1 MRSYPQVESIFP
13 QAVESI
19 VDIHSISTG
28 ICVQI
33 VGKRPSRAAEDTEV
47 SAMDHIELWD
57 KAKALMREELANVS
71 YTTWIE
77 QPLKP
82 VYVVDDKLALEVISD
97 FNEKTIRARYLPM
110 ITEAVSQ
117 AAGREM
123 TIELMSVKE
132 RIEWQERQKKED
144 APAMQGINMFNP
156 KSTFDTFVVGSS
168 NRFAHAAALA
178 VAEQPG
184 MAYNPLFLY
193 GGVGLG
199 KTHLMHAIGHFIQ
212 DHFPNMRM
220 LYLPSEMFTNELVA
234 AIKNNKNVEFR
245 NRFRN
250 VDVLMLDDIQFIAG
264 KVATQ
269 EEFFHT
275 FNSLYDAG
283 KQIILTSDRPP
294 KDIQHLEER
303 IQSRFEGGLIVDIQ
317 PPDTELR
324 VAILKRK
331 AQIMNVRLSDD
342 VLNFLGENVKSN
354 IRQLEGVIKKLGAY
368 SFVNGS
374 TITVDIARNVLSGV
388 ISGTVPPALV
398 AEQIIEN
405 ISKRYNI
412 SVEDIKG
419 KKRTNEIALP
429 RHIAIY
435 VIRRVT
441 NISLQNTAKIFGRDH
456 TTILASVDVIKN
468 KMAED
473 SSFEYEINS
482 ICNEF
487 M

>member
-234 AIKNNKNVEFR
+234 AIKNNKN
-245 NRFRN
+245 N

-264 KVATQ
+264 RDSTQ

-275 FNSLYDAG
+275 FNALHSAG
-283 KQIILTSDRPP
+283 KQIIISSDKPP
-294 KDIQHLEER
+294 REIARLEER
-303 IQSRFEGGLIVDIQ
+303 LRSRFEWGLIADIQ
-317 PPDTELR
+317 KPDFDTR
-324 VAILKRK
+324 IAILRK
-331 AQIMNVRLSDD
+331 KAENEGIEISDEM
-342 VLNFLGENVKSN
+342 LELIAGRIESN
-354 IRQLEGVIKKLGAY
+354 IRELEGSLTRVNAYAKLNHCEINEEVISHALH
-368 SFVNGS
+368 
-374 TITVDIARNVLSGV
+374 DIAVVRDPKRITPELIIDCVADYYSLSADMLRGD
-388 ISGTVPPALV
+388 S
-398 AEQIIEN
+398 
-405 ISKRYNI
+405 R
-412 SVEDIKG
+412 
-419 KKRTNEIALP
+419 KKEIALARHVAVYLTREMTGLSLP
-429 RHIAIY
+429 RIGDA
-435 VIRRVT
+435 
-441 NISLQNTAKIFGRDH
+441 FGRDH
-456 TTILASVDVIKN
+456 STI
-468 KMAED
+468 
-473 SSFEYEINS
+473 INS
-482 ICNEF
+482 CDKVTKMLDTSSDMKSSIADLKKIITEK
-487 M
+487 